1 MPTYEYKC
9 RECGYV
15 YETFHKMSKDPL
27 KECPK
32 CHKEALER
40 GIGGQNA
47 VLNFKGSG
55 FYITDYPNKKE
66 GSSKPDTSEK
76 KNKKSS

>member
-9 RECGYV
+9 TECGHV
-15 YETFHKMSKDPL
+15 FDTFHKISQKPL
-27 KECPK
+27 TQCPK
-32 CHKEALER
+32 CQKSTLKR

-55 FYITDYPNKKE
+55 FYITDYTKDSSKK
-66 GSSKPDTSEK
+66 GSSE
-76 KNKKSS
+76 